1 MLIIFFKIFKII
13 LTKEFSS
20 TLFSFVALSK
30 LTKPN
35 MKKGILLI
43 LLSFSL
49 FTSCNSS
56 KENKKDTYVTDNY
69 TKKEITITMRD
80 GIKLHTTIYSPKD
93 TSKEYP
99 ILMQRTPYSSAP
111 YGNQKMKTKI
121 GPNVH
126 LMKEGN
132 IVVYQDV
139 RGRWMSE
146 GVYDNMRAYIPN
158 KTAEETDEVSDTYDT
173 IDWLVNNVKNN
184 NGNVGTWGISYP
196 GHYATV
202 STIEAHPALKAASPQ
217 ACIGDFFFDD
227 FHHNGA
233 FLLSY
238 FRAISLFGTYKDTP
252 TDSAWYSFPKMESK
266 DQYQFFL
273 DKGPLKN
280 LNEYFQYEK
289 LDIKTAENKDRIDDY
304 FWKEIVE
311 HPNYDSVWQSKG
323 IIQHLDKV
331 PSSVATM
338 IVGGWFDAE
347 DLYGPLETY
356 KAIEKNGKDNY
367 NTLVFGPWDHGK
379 WARSGVE
386 NYVGNYY
393 FGDSISLKFQS
404 EIETKFFN
412 HFLKGKGD
420 KKSGLPEAY
429 VFDSGKK
436 EWKSYDAWP
445 PKNVVKEDWFFS
457 ENQKLI
463 YQDQKIKSKTKPTKI
478 KFISDLKRP
487 VPYSEDIKTVFTPR
501 KYMTDDQRFAARR
514 PDVLVFETK
523 VLTEDFTLAGDILA
537 KLKVATTGSAADWIV
552 KVIDVHPDNME
563 ETNEKLQDHLK
574 MSNYHLMV
582 RSEVLRGRFRNSFE
596 FPEPFTPNKKT
607 DVNIKLQDVFH
618 TFKKGHKLQ
627 IQVQSTWFP
636 LIDLNPQTYVDNI
649 YKADEKDFKTQTHTV
664 FTDSSIEFSVLK

>member
-1 MLIIFFKIFKII
+1 MKSLFKSLLIITLIISSCTQKITDKTAD
-13 LTKEFSS
+13 L
-20 TLFSFVALSK
+20 
-30 LTKPN
+30 
-35 MKKGILLI
+35 KKK
-43 LLSFSL
+43 
-49 FTSCNSS
+49 N
-56 KENKKDTYVTDNY
+56 TYVKDNF
-69 TKKEITITMRD
+69 TKKEVTITMRD
-80 GIKLHTTIYSPKD
+80 GVKLHTVIYSPKD
-93 TSKEYP
+93 TSKTYP
-99 ILMQRTPYSSAP
+99 ILMQRTPYSCRP
-111 YGNQKMKTKI
+111 YGKDKFKTNI
-121 GPNVH
+121 GPNAN

-158 KTAEETDEVSDTYDT
+158 KTKNQTDETTDTYDT
-173 IDWLVNNVKNN
+173 IDWLVKNVKNN
-184 NGNVGTWGISYP
+184 NGKVGTWGISYP

-202 STIEAHPALKAASPQ
+202 STIDAHPALKAASPQ

-238 FRAISLFGTYKDTP
+238 FRAISLFGTYKDQP
-252 TDSAWYSFPKMESK
+252 TDSAWYSFPKMDTQ

-280 LNEYFQYEK
+280 LNEYFQYDK
-289 LDIKTAENKDRIDDY
+289 LDVAKAGNKNQIDDF

-311 HPNYDSVWQSKG
+311 HPNYDETWQRKG
-323 IIQHLDKV
+323 IIQHLNKV
-331 PSSVATM
+331 PSTVATM
-338 IVGGWFDAE
+338 VVGGWFDAE

-356 KAIEKNGKDNY
+356 KGIEKNQPNNY
-367 NTLVFGPWDHGK
+367 NTLVFGPWDHGG
-379 WARSGVE
+379 WARNKVA
-386 NYVGNYY
+386 NKVGNYY
-393 FGDSISLKFQS
+393 FGDSISLNFQK

-412 HFLKGKGD
+412 HFLKGDGSKN
-420 KKSGLPEAY
+420 SGLPEAY

-436 EWKSYDAWP
+436 EWKSYDVWP
-445 PKNVVKEDWFFS
+445 PKEAKKQSFYLS
-457 ENQKLI
+457 ENQELTTTKKS
-463 YQDQKIKSKTKPTKI
+463 DSKIN
-478 KFISDLKRP
+478 FISDIKRP

-514 PDVLVFETK
+514 PDVLVYETD
-523 VLTEDFTLAGDILA
+523 VLTDDFTLAGDILA

-552 KVIDVHPDNME
+552 KVIDVHPSDLKNDNKEM
-563 ETNEKLQDHLK
+563 QSHLK
-574 MSNYHLMV
+574 LSNYHMMV
-582 RSEVLRGRFRNSFE
+582 RSEVLRGRFRNSFSN
-596 FPEPFTPNKKT
+596 PEPFTPNKKT

-649 YKADEKDFKTQTHTV
+649 YKADEKDFKTQTHSV
-664 FTDSSIEFSVLK
+664 FSDSSIEFTVLKN

>member
-1 MLIIFFKIFKII
+1 
-13 LTKEFSS
+13 
-20 TLFSFVALSK
+20 
-30 LTKPN
+30 
-35 MKKGILLI
+35 MKKFILRTVLGFF
-43 LLSFSL
+43 LY
-49 FTSCNSS
+49 TSCNSS
-56 KENKKDTYVTDNY
+56 KEIKKDTYVTDNY
-69 TKKEITITMRD
+69 TKQEVTIAMRD

-93 TSKEYP
+93 TSKKYP

-111 YGNQKMKTKI
+111 YGDEKMKTKI
-121 GPNVH
+121 GPNIH

-132 IVVYQDV
+132 IIVYQDV

-146 GVYDNMRAYIPN
+146 GVYDNMRAYLPN
-158 KTAEETDEVSDTYDT
+158 KTAKEADEVSDTYDT

-196 GHYATV
+196 GYYATV

-252 TDSAWYSFPKMESK
+252 TDSAWYSSPKMESQ

-280 LNEYFQYEK
+280 LNEYFQYDK
-289 LDIKTAENKDRIDDY
+289 LDVKTTVSKDKIDDY

-379 WARSGVE
+379 WASAGVE

-404 EIETKFFN
+404 EVETKFFN

-420 KKSGLPEAY
+420 QKSGLPEAY
-429 VFDSGKK
+429 VFDSGKN

-445 PKNVVKEDWFFS
+445 PENMVKEDWFLNR
-457 ENQKLI
+457 NQSLAKQHEGKL
-463 YQDQKIKSKTKPTKI
+463 THEI
-478 KFISDLKRP
+478 KFTSDLKHP

-514 PDVLVFETK
+514 PDVLVFETE
-523 VLTEDFTLAGDILA
+523 VLTDDFTLAGDILA
-537 KLKVATTGSAADWIV
+537 KLKVATTGSSADWIV
-552 KVIDVHPDNME
+552 KVIDVHPSDIE
-563 ETNEKLQDHLK
+563 ENNNKLQDHLK

-596 FPEPFTPNKKT
+596 FPEPFIPNKKT

-649 YKADEKDFKTQTHTV
+649 YKAAEKDFKNQTHTV

>member
-1 MLIIFFKIFKII
+1 
-13 LTKEFSS
+13 
-20 TLFSFVALSK
+20 
-30 LTKPN
+30 
-35 MKKGILLI
+35 MKKFILLTF
-43 LLSFSL
+43 LSFFL
-49 FTSCNSS
+49 YTSCNSLE
-56 KENKKDTYVTDNY
+56 ENKQDTYVADNY
-69 TKKEITITMRD
+69 TKQEVTIAMRD
-80 GIKLHTTIYSPKD
+80 GTRLHTTIYSPKD

-111 YGNQKMKTKI
+111 YGAEKMKTKI
-121 GPNVH
+121 GPNIH

-158 KTAEETDEVSDTYDT
+158 KTAKQADEVSDTYDT
-173 IDWLVNNVKNN
+173 IDWLINNVKNN

-202 STIEAHPALKAASPQ
+202 SVIEAHPALKAASPQ

-289 LDIKTAENKDRIDDY
+289 LDVKTAENKDRVDDY
-304 FWKEIVE
+304 FWKEIIE

-356 KAIEKNGKDNY
+356 KTIEKNGKDNY

-379 WARSGVE
+379 WARAGVE

-412 HFLKGKGD
+412 HFLKGNGD
-420 KKSGLPEAY
+420 KNSGLPEAY

-445 PKNVVKEDWFFS
+445 PENVVKENWFL
-457 ENQKLI
+457 NRDQGLAQQHDGKL
-463 YQDQKIKSKTKPTKI
+463 TREI
-478 KFISDLKRP
+478 KFTSDLKHP

-514 PDVLVFETK
+514 PDVLVFETE
-523 VLTEDFTLAGDILA
+523 VLTDDFTLAGDILA
-537 KLKVATTGSAADWIV
+537 KLKVATTGSSADWIV
-552 KVIDVHPDNME
+552 KVIDVHPDNLE
-563 ETNEKLQDHLK
+563 ETNDKLQDHLK

-596 FPEPFTPNKKT
+596 HPEPFVPNKKT

-618 TFKKGHKLQ
+618 TFKKGHKMQ

-636 LIDLNPQTYVDNI
+636 LIDLNPQTYVENI
-649 YKADEKDFKTQTHTV
+649 YKADEKDFKNQTHTV